1 MVYGRRR
8 KAIGRMVQKKG
19 GTYMVPKSAAKAV
32 KKLRENFEESHAHSS
47 QPVGKGH
54 QSESS
59 LFTVP
64 HYHGDFEQGPYD
76 RHEQTKRVPQDK
88 VEHAGEHPGVH
99 AGERSVGH
107 AGGHG
112 HAPDSKGAGLHSHS
126 HIPAGTNE
134 KVVMIGFL
142 LTFGFMLVEFVGG
155 YISGSLALMADA
167 GHMLIDA
174 SALALAWAGF
184 YFGKKP
190 INAQKTFG
198 YLRLEVLAALF
209 NSLFLFGLTLWVGY
223 EAVMR
228 ITRPTEIM
236 AGSMF
241 IVAVLGLLVNALVFY
256 ILNKGE
262 KDHLNIKGALLHV
275 MGDLLGSV
283 AAIGAAVVIY
293 FTGWSPIDSIL
304 SIFVCLLILKNVWRL
319 FKNAFDILME
329 GVPGGIDISK
339 IKQRVL
345 HVRGVKS
352 VCHIHVWALTSGKV
366 MATLNIS
373 VKNERHIIS
382 TVKAVKRVLT
392 DEFGIVH
399 ATVGVD
405 ETACVL
411 EEKEHFNE
419 RK

>member
-1 MVYGRRR
+1 MAYGRRR
-8 KAIGRMVQKKG
+8 KAIGRMVQKRG
-19 GTYMVPKSAAKAV
+19 GAYMVPKSAAKAV
-32 KKLRENFEESHAHSS
+32 KKLRENFEEKHASS
-47 QPVGKGH
+47 FETNFVEHKA
-54 QSESS
+54 
-59 LFTVP
+59 
-64 HYHGDFEQGPYD
+64 HYHVHGDGYYGFHSKNEQI
-76 RHEQTKRVPQDK
+76 KRVLQETD
-88 VEHAGEHPGVH
+88 EHSGEHGHVH
-99 AGERSVGH
+99 GLES
-107 AGGHG
+107 GGTHRHG
-112 HAPDSKGAGLHSHS
+112 

-134 KVVMIGFL
+134 KVVMAGFL
-142 LTFGFMLVEFVGG
+142 LTFAFMLVEFVGG
-155 YISGSLALMADA
+155 YLSGSLALMADA

-190 INAQKTFG
+190 MNAQKTFG

-209 NSLFLFGLTLWVGY
+209 NSLFLFGLTLWVAY

-228 ITRPTEIM
+228 IARPVEIM

-241 IVAVLGLLVNALVFY
+241 IVAVLGLSVNALVFY

-262 KDHLNIKGALLHV
+262 KDHLNIKGAVLHV
-275 MGDLLGSV
+275 MGDMLGSM
-283 AAIGAAVVIY
+283 AAIGAAVIIY

-329 GVPGGIDISK
+329 GVPGGIDISE
-339 IKQRVL
+339 IKERVSR
-345 HVRGVKS
+345 VRGVKS
-352 VCHIHVWALTSGKV
+352 VCHIHIWALTSGKI

-373 VKNERHIIS
+373 VKNERHILS

-392 DEFGIVH
+392 EEFGIVH
-399 ATVGVD
+399 TTVGVD

-411 EEKEHFNE
+411 AKEAHE
-419 RK
+419 HDGEQ

>member
-1 MVYGRRR
+1 MAYGRRR
-8 KAIGRMVQKKG
+8 KAIGRMVQKRG
-19 GTYMVPKSAAKAV
+19 GAYMVPKSAAKAV
-32 KKLRENFEESHAHSS
+32 KKLRENFEEKHASS
-47 QPVGKGH
+47 FETNFVEHKA
-54 QSESS
+54 
-59 LFTVP
+59 
-64 HYHGDFEQGPYD
+64 HYHVHGDGYSGFHSGNGKANQEAHQHSCGNEHGFEN
-76 RHEQTKRVPQDK
+76 
-88 VEHAGEHPGVH
+88 
-99 AGERSVGH
+99 
-107 AGGHG
+107 GGAHHHG
-112 HAPDSKGAGLHSHS
+112 

-134 KVVMIGFL
+134 KVVMAGFL
-142 LTFGFMLVEFVGG
+142 LTFAFMLVEFVGG
-155 YISGSLALMADA
+155 YLSGSLALMADA

-209 NSLFLFGLTLWVGY
+209 NSLFLFGLTLWVAY

-228 ITRPTEIM
+228 IARPVEIM
-236 AGSMF
+236 AGSML
-241 IVAVLGLLVNALVFY
+241 IVAVLGLSVNALVFY

-262 KDHLNIKGALLHV
+262 KDHLNIKGAVLHV
-275 MGDLLGSV
+275 MGDMLGSV

-329 GVPGGIDISK
+329 GVPGGIDISE
-339 IKQRVL
+339 IKERVL

-352 VCHIHVWALTSGKV
+352 VCHIHIWALTSGKI

-373 VKNERHIIS
+373 VKNERHILS
-382 TVKAVKRVLT
+382 TVKAVKRVLAE
-392 DEFGIVH
+392 EFGIVH
-399 ATVGVD
+399 TTVGVD

-411 EEKEHFNE
+411 AKGAHEHDGE
-419 RK
+419 Q

>member
-8 KAIGRMVQKKG
+8 KAIGRMVQKRG

-32 KKLRENFEESHAHSS
+32 KKMRENFEESHAYLSE
-47 QPVGKGH
+47 PVGKGH
-54 QSESS
+54 LSDSS
-59 LFTVP
+59 FSIHAHNHGHDCHGA
-64 HYHGDFEQGPYD
+64 HYEDEQVYGM
-76 RHEQTKRVPQDK
+76 QDMNK
-88 VEHAGEHPGVH
+88 HLVQG
-99 AGERSVGH
+99 

-112 HAPDSKGAGLHSHS
+112 HVHQSQCAGFHSHS
-126 HIPAGTNE
+126 HIPAKTNE
-134 KVVMIGFL
+134 KVVMLGFL

-190 INAQKTFG
+190 VNAQKTFG

-228 ITRPTEIM
+228 ITRPAEIM

-262 KDHLNIKGALLHV
+262 KDHLNIKGAMLHV

-352 VCHIHVWALTSGKV
+352 VCHIHVWALTSGKI

-382 TVKAVKRVLT
+382 AVKAVKRVLT

-411 EEKEHFNE
+411 EEKEHFDE
-419 RK
+419 HK

>member
-32 KKLRENFEESHAHSS
+32 KKLRENFEEKQALPTESVQDLLAESVMRGHLAGSSAALHEHVREHVNHGIRFENKRASVVRDIKEHSAGHVGEQAH
-47 QPVGKGH
+47 
-54 QSESS
+54 
-59 LFTVP
+59 
-64 HYHGDFEQGPYD
+64 
-76 RHEQTKRVPQDK
+76 RH
-88 VEHAGEHPGVH
+88 
-99 AGERSVGH
+99 
-107 AGGHG
+107 
-112 HAPDSKGAGLHSHS
+112 DSKCTDCHQHN

-134 KVVMIGFL
+134 KVVMTGFL
-142 LTFGFMLVEFVGG
+142 LTFAFMLVEFVGG
-155 YISGSLALMADA
+155 YMSGSLALMADA

-190 INAQKTFG
+190 MNAQKTFG

-228 ITRPTEIM
+228 ITRPVEIM

-241 IVAVLGLLVNALVFY
+241 VVAVLGLLVNALVFY

-262 KDHLNIKGALLHV
+262 TEHLNIKGAVLHV
-275 MGDLLGSV
+275 MGDMLGSV

-293 FTGWSPIDSIL
+293 LTGWSPIDSVL

-329 GVPGGIDISK
+329 GVPSGIDISQIKERVMK
-339 IKQRVL
+339 I
-345 HVRGVKS
+345 RGVKS
-352 VCHIHVWALTSGKV
+352 VCHIHIWALTSGKV

-373 VKNERHIIS
+373 VKNERLILS
-382 TVKAVKRVLT
+382 TVKAVKRVLAQ
-392 DEFGIVH
+392 EFGIVH

-405 ETACVL
+405 EAACTL
-411 EEKEHFNE
+411 DE
-419 RK
+419 RGDSHDL

>member
-32 KKLRENFEESHAHSS
+32 KKLRENFEEKQTLRSETVQALPSESVKRGHLANSSVSFHEHVREHVNHGIRIENKRARALGDTKEHSAGHVGEQAHSHDS
-47 QPVGKGH
+47 KCTGGH
-54 QSESS
+54 Q
-59 LFTVP
+59 
-64 HYHGDFEQGPYD
+64 HN
-76 RHEQTKRVPQDK
+76 
-88 VEHAGEHPGVH
+88 
-99 AGERSVGH
+99 
-107 AGGHG
+107 
-112 HAPDSKGAGLHSHS
+112 

-134 KVVMIGFL
+134 KVVMTGFL
-142 LTFGFMLVEFVGG
+142 LTFAFMLVEFVGG
-155 YISGSLALMADA
+155 YVSGSLALMADA

-190 INAQKTFG
+190 MNAQKTFG

-228 ITRPTEIM
+228 ITRPVEIM

-241 IVAVLGLLVNALVFY
+241 VVAVLGLLVNALVFY

-262 KDHLNIKGALLHV
+262 TDHLNIKGAVLHV
-275 MGDLLGSV
+275 MGDMLGSV

-293 FTGWSPIDSIL
+293 LTGWSPIDSIL

-329 GVPGGIDISK
+329 GVPSGIDISQ
-339 IKQRVL
+339 IKERVMK
-345 HVRGVKS
+345 VRGVKS
-352 VCHIHVWALTSGKV
+352 VCHIHIWALTSGKV

-373 VKNERHIIS
+373 VKNERLILS
-382 TVKAVKRVLT
+382 TVKAVKRVLL

-405 ETACVL
+405 EAACTL
-411 EEKEHFNE
+411 DE
-419 RK
+419 RGDGHDL

>member
-1 MVYGRRR
+1 MVNGRRR

-19 GTYMVPKSAAKAV
+19 GTYMVPKSGVKAV
-32 KKLRENFEESHAHSS
+32 KKLREDFEEKGTLLHDTTSLSKHQNHTSRTHKNSSRDNGVKNKGVVHEEHRKSAHS
-47 QPVGKGH
+47 H
-54 QSESS
+54 
-59 LFTVP
+59 T
-64 HYHGDFEQGPYD
+64 
-76 RHEQTKRVPQDK
+76 HE
-88 VEHAGEHPGVH
+88 
-99 AGERSVGH
+99 GH
-107 AGGHG
+107 ACTASRGVHG
-112 HAPDSKGAGLHSHS
+112 HA
-126 HIPAGTNE
+126 HIAPGTNE

-142 LTFGFMLVEFVGG
+142 LTFAFMLVEFVGG

-190 INAQKTFG
+190 INSQKTFG

-223 EAVMR
+223 EAVLR
-228 ITRPTEIM
+228 ITRPVEIM

-262 KDHLNIKGALLHV
+262 KDHLNIKGAVLHV

-293 FTGWSPIDSIL
+293 FTGWAPIDSIL
-304 SIFVCLLILKNVWRL
+304 SIFVCVLILKNVWRL

-329 GVPGGIDISK
+329 GVPSNIDISK
-339 IKQRVL
+339 IKERVMQ
-345 HVRGVKS
+345 VRGVKS
-352 VCHIHVWALTSGKV
+352 VCHIHIWALTSGKV

-373 VKNERHIIS
+373 VKNERRIIP
-382 TVKAVKRVLT
+382 TVQTVKRVLAK
-392 DEFGIVH
+392 EFGIIHV
-399 ATVGVD
+399 TVGVD

-411 EEKEHFNE
+411 EE
-419 RK
+419 RKSNDDL